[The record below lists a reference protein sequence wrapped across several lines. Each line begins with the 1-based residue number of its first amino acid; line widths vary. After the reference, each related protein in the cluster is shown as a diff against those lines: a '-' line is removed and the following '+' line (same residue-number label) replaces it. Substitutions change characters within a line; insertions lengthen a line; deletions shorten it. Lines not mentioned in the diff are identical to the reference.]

1 MGSLT
6 TASIPCLSCVV
17 AHLISPA
24 ALTTGLHLLPSY
36 HPIPPPGGGTSR
48 CTSSA
53 KSAVPATRFRAMC
66 TLNRISFSL
75 VTALRAQSLTTSC
88 SNDIAVASARLT
100 SDFPS
105 ILASSGT
112 VSRTYFLKAPSTS
125 DRTRSIQST
134 TQVAIDSAT
143 GVGAKNRKPVLMFH
157 FASSPPAKS
166 TPKSHQSL
174 ASRGSGSNPTLI
186 SVSTSTTGR
195 RLSRSIARI
204 SRPMSCFVHRY
215 SPRWNTLQAS
225 PHRCF
230 TRSHRSSD
238 EARATNSIFE
248 CTRSVVK

>member
-1 MGSLT
+1 MYAEPHLRLVSHGVTGAVLDDVLLKRHRRRIR
-6 TASIPCLSCVV
+6 ASDVGF
-17 AHLISPA
+17 SPRSRPRA
-24 ALTTGLHLLPSY
+24 RYQDVLLE
-36 HPIPPPGGGTSR
+36 
-48 CTSSA
+48 
-53 KSAVPATRFRAMC
+53 SAVDVRSDQVDP
-66 TLNRISFSL
+66 
-75 VTALRAQSLTTSC
+75 VH
-88 SNDIAVASARLT
+88 DAS
-100 SDFPS
+100 
-105 ILASSGT
+105 
-112 VSRTYFLKAPSTS
+112 
-125 DRTRSIQST
+125 
-134 TQVAIDSAT
+134 AIDSAT

-157 FASSPPAKS
+157 FASPPPAKS
-166 TPKSHQSL
+166 TPKSHESL

-248 CTRSVVK
+248 CARSVVAVIQHT